1 MRTVTRRISKLEDC
15 VWPAAGKPVLLL
27 VLCQAGWGLALD
39 QDRCIEILGESE
51 FLPTDPV
58 GLVNLLD
65 VPEGLNA
72 KFNPT
77 NQRNNKLYS
86 SCSTSIR
93 SLRIEYRACN
103 SSARNSRSGAID
115 GLPAFAYISSNRP
128 LIDSSAASTIALT
141 GRNGCFSGTRSS
153 SDPYRNI
160 SDS

>member
-1 MRTVTRRISKLEDC
+1 MRLRNCVSPNQRVGEDHGRHQRTVDAISERVRDVMRTVTRRISKLEDC

-77 NQRNNKLYS
+77 NQRNNKL
-86 SCSTSIR
+86 
-93 SLRIEYRACN
+93 
-103 SSARNSRSGAID
+103 
-115 GLPAFAYISSNRP
+115 
-128 LIDSSAASTIALT
+128 
-141 GRNGCFSGTRSS
+141 
-153 SDPYRNI
+153 
-160 SDS
+160 